1 MIRNPTLITVLFAIS
16 ALGAAA
22 QTQDEFWP
30 EVDLFV
36 QTNEATRVVIK
47 NSMNEDRDTDYREG
61 TFGFFVEAA
70 LKPIFRRKL
79 REREDVFR
87 KRFLTFRGGY
97 QYTNSMAAGDHNRES
112 RGILEFTGRYPLPLQ
127 IVAIDRNR
135 GEFRFIHGQ
144 AFSARY
150 RNRLRLERDLKI
162 GRFAITPFGYAEA
175 FYNTRYAAWNQ
186 NRLAVGVEIPAGPHV
201 VFQPHFIRQN
211 DTRSDPTHV
220 DALALTLNLYF

>member
-1 MIRNPTLITVLFAIS
+1 MLGHPLSIAALFVIS
-16 ALGAAA
+16 LPYAGA

-30 EVDLFV
+30 EVNLFV
-36 QTNEATRVVIK
+36 QVNEATRIVIK

-61 TFGFFVEAA
+61 SFGFFGEVA
-70 LKPIFRRKL
+70 LRPVFRRKL

-87 KRFLTFRGGY
+87 ARFLTFRGGFR
-97 QYTNSMAAGDHNRES
+97 YTTSMANGDHNRES

-127 IVAIDRNR
+127 IVATDRNR

-150 RNRLRLERDLKI
+150 RNRLQVERDLNL
-162 GRFAITPFGYAEA
+162 GPVVFTPFGYAEI
-175 FYNTRYAAWNQ
+175 FYDTRYAAWNQ
-186 NRLAVGVEIPAGPHV
+186 NRLAVGVDISAGPHV
-201 VFQPHFIRQN
+201 VFEPHFIRQN
-211 DTRSDPTHV
+211 DARSNPPHV